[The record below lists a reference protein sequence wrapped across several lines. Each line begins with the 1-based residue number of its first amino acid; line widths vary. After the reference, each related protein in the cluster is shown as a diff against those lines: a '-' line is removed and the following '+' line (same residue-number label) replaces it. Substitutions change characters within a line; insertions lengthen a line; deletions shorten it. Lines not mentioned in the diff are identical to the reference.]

1 MTDPVKYI
9 DIKRILA
16 GSGSKRLNSLP
27 DFITRIIA
35 KIICQD
41 EMNRIMNKY
50 RDKIGNEFLPEVINE
65 LKINIEV
72 TGIENLPENGR
83 CFFVANHP
91 FGILDGLILTR
102 IITRKYGSVK
112 AIANEAFLYVP
123 QLRPFI
129 AAVNVFEGSPRDYL
143 QALEEVYQQDVPISH
158 FPSGEVSRRYHGKF
172 QDCDWQKSFI
182 TKSVSSQRDVV
193 PIRFEGRNSNL
204 FFFIYIFRNLFG
216 IKANIELI
224 LLPSELFRKKGQ
236 TIRVIIGKP
245 IPWQTFDK
253 THSHFEWAQRVKDV
267 VYSMKSCNTKF
278 KVA

>member
-9 DIKRILA
+9 DIKRVLA
-16 GSGSKRLNSLP
+16 GSGSKRLSSLP
-27 DFITRIIA
+27 DFITGIIA

-50 RDKIGNEFLPEVINE
+50 SDKIGNEFLPEVIKE
-65 LKINIEV
+65 LKIKVEI
-72 TGIENLPENGR
+72 TGEENLPENGR

-129 AAVNVFEGSPRDYL
+129 AAVNVFDGSSRDYL

-182 TKSVSSQRDVV
+182 TKSISSQRDVV

-204 FFFIYIFRNLFG
+204 FFFIYIFRNFFG

-253 THSHFEWAQRVKDV
+253 SHSHFEWAQRVKAV
-267 VYSMKSCNTKF
+267 VYSMKSCNTKV

>member
-1 MTDPVKYI
+1 MTDSVKYI
-9 DIKRILA
+9 DIKRVLA
-16 GSGSKRLNSLP
+16 GSGSKRLSSLP
-27 DFITRIIA
+27 DFITGIIA
-35 KIICQD
+35 RIICQD

-50 RDKIGNEFLPEVINE
+50 KDKIGKEFLPAVIDE
-65 LKINIEV
+65 LQVNIEV

-129 AAVNVFEGSPRDYL
+129 AAVNVFDGSSRDYL

-182 TKSVSSQRDVV
+182 TKSISSQRDVV

-204 FFFIYIFRNLFG
+204 FFFIYIFRNFFG

-224 LLPSELFRKKGQ
+224 LLPSELFRKKGR
-236 TIRVIIGKP
+236 TVRVIVGKP

-253 THSHFEWAQRVKDV
+253 THSHFVWAQRVKGV
-267 VYSMKSCNTKF
+267 VYAMKSCSTIV

>member
-1 MTDPVKYI
+1 MTDSVKYI
-9 DIKRILA
+9 DIKRVLA
-16 GSGSKRLNSLP
+16 GSGSKMLSSLP

-35 KIICQD
+35 VIICEEQ
-41 EMNRIMNKY
+41 MNRIMNKY
-50 RDKIGNEFLPEVINE
+50 RDKIGKEFLPAVIDE
-65 LKINIEV
+65 LQVKIEV

-129 AAVNVFEGSPRDYL
+129 AAVNVFDGSSRDYL
-143 QALEEVYQQDVPISH
+143 QALEEVYRQDEPISH

-182 TKSVSSQRDVV
+182 TKSISSRRDVV

-204 FFFIYIFRNLFG
+204 FLFIYIFRNLFG

-224 LLPSELFRKKGQ
+224 LLPRELFRKKGK
-236 TIRVIIGKP
+236 TVRVIIGKP

-253 THSHFEWAQRVKDV
+253 THSHFEWAQRVKGV
-267 VYSMKSCNTKF
+267 VYSMKSCNSKA

>member
-1 MTDPVKYI
+1 MTDSVKYI
-9 DIKRILA
+9 DIKRVLA
-16 GSGSKRLNSLP
+16 GSGSKRLSSLP
-27 DFITRIIA
+27 DFITGIIA
-35 KIICQD
+35 RIICQD

-50 RDKIGNEFLPEVINE
+50 KDKIGKEFLPAVIDE
-65 LKINIEV
+65 LQVNIEV

-129 AAVNVFEGSPRDYL
+129 AAVNVFDGSSRDYL

-182 TKSVSSQRDVV
+182 TKSISSRRDVV

-204 FFFIYIFRNLFG
+204 FFFIYIFRNFFG

-224 LLPSELFRKKGQ
+224 LLPSELFRKKGR
-236 TIRVIIGKP
+236 TVRVIVGKP
-245 IPWQTFDK
+245 IPWETFDK
-253 THSHFEWAQRVKDV
+253 THSHFEWAQRVKGV
-267 VYSMKSCNTKF
+267 VYALKSCSTIV

>member
-9 DIKRILA
+9 DIKRVLA
-16 GSGSKRLNSLP
+16 GSGSKRLSSLP
-27 DFITRIIA
+27 DFITGIIA

-50 RDKIGNEFLPEVINE
+50 SDKIGNEFLPEVIKE
-65 LKINIEV
+65 LKIKVEI
-72 TGIENLPENGR
+72 TGEENLPENCR

-129 AAVNVFEGSPRDYL
+129 AAVNVFDGSSRDYL

-182 TKSVSSQRDVV
+182 TKSITSQRDVV

-204 FFFIYIFRNLFG
+204 FFFIYIFRNFFG

-253 THSHFEWAQRVKDV
+253 SHSHFEWAQRVKTI
-267 VYSMKSCNTKF
+267 VYNMKSCNTKV

>member
-1 MTDPVKYI
+1 MTDSVKYI
-9 DIKRILA
+9 DIKRVLA
-16 GSGSKRLNSLP
+16 GSGSKRLSSLP
-27 DFITRIIA
+27 DFITGIIA
-35 KIICQD
+35 RIICQD

-50 RDKIGNEFLPEVINE
+50 RDKIGKEFLPAVIDE
-65 LKINIEV
+65 LQVNIEV

-129 AAVNVFEGSPRDYL
+129 AAVNVFEGSSRDYL

-182 TKSVSSQRDVV
+182 TKSISSRRDVV

-204 FFFIYIFRNLFG
+204 FFFIYIFRNFFG

-224 LLPSELFRKKGQ
+224 LLPSELFRKKGR
-236 TIRVIIGKP
+236 TVRVIVGKP
-245 IPWQTFDK
+245 IPWETFDK
-253 THSHFEWAQRVKDV
+253 THSHFEWAQRVKGV
-267 VYSMKSCNTKF
+267 VYALKSCSTIV

>member
-1 MTDPVKYI
+1 MTEQVKYI
-9 DIKRILA
+9 DIKKVLA
-16 GSGSKRLNSLP
+16 GSGSKRLGSLP

-35 KIICQD
+35 RIICED

-50 RDKIGNEFLPEVINE
+50 HDKIGNEFMPAVIEE
-65 LKINIEV
+65 LKVNVEV

-83 CFFVANHP
+83 CFFAANHP

-129 AAVNVFEGSPRDYL
+129 AAVNVFDGSSRDYL
-143 QALEEVYQQDVPISH
+143 QALEEVYSQDEPISH
-158 FPSGEVSRRYHGKF
+158 FPAGEVSRRYHGKF

-182 TKSVSSQRDVV
+182 TKAISSKRDVV

-204 FFFIYIFRNLFG
+204 FFFIFMFRKTFG

-224 LLPSELFRKKGQ
+224 LLPSELFRKKGS

-253 THSHFEWAQRVKDV
+253 KHSHFEWAQRVKGV
-267 VYSMKSCNTKF
+267 VYGLKSCSTMV

>member
-1 MTDPVKYI
+1 MTDSVKYI
-9 DIKRILA
+9 DIKRVLA
-16 GSGSKRLNSLP
+16 GSGSKRLSSLP
-27 DFITRIIA
+27 DFITGIIA
-35 KIICQD
+35 RIICQD

-50 RDKIGNEFLPEVINE
+50 KDKIGKEFLPAVIDE
-65 LKINIEV
+65 LQVNIEV

-129 AAVNVFEGSPRDYL
+129 AAVNVFEGSSRDYL

-182 TKSVSSQRDVV
+182 TKSISSRRDVV

-204 FFFIYIFRNLFG
+204 FFFIYIFRNFFG

-224 LLPSELFRKKGQ
+224 LLPSELFRKKGR
-236 TIRVIIGKP
+236 TVRVIVGKP

-253 THSHFEWAQRVKDV
+253 THSHFEWAQRVKGV
-267 VYSMKSCNTKF
+267 VYALKSCSTIV

>member
-1 MTDPVKYI
+1 MTDSVKYI
-9 DIKRILA
+9 DIKRVLA
-16 GSGSKRLNSLP
+16 GSGSKRLSSLP
-27 DFITRIIA
+27 DFITGIIA
-35 KIICQD
+35 RIICQD

-50 RDKIGNEFLPEVINE
+50 KDKIGKEFLPAVIDE
-65 LKINIEV
+65 LQVNIEV

-129 AAVNVFEGSPRDYL
+129 AAVNVFDGSSRDYL

-182 TKSVSSQRDVV
+182 TKSISSRRDVV

-204 FFFIYIFRNLFG
+204 FFFIYIFRNFFG

-224 LLPSELFRKKGQ
+224 LLPSELFRKKGR
-236 TIRVIIGKP
+236 TVRVIVGKP

-253 THSHFEWAQRVKDV
+253 THSHFEWAQRVKGV
-267 VYSMKSCNTKF
+267 VYALKSCSTIV

>member
-1 MTDPVKYI
+1 MTDHVKYI
-9 DIKRILA
+9 DIRKILA
-16 GSGSKRLNSLP
+16 ASGSKMLGSLP

-35 KIICQD
+35 RIICEE

-50 RDKIGNEFLPEVINE
+50 SDKIGNEFLPEVIKE
-65 LKINIEV
+65 LEIKVEI

-129 AAVNVFEGSPRDYL
+129 AAVNVFNGSSRDYL
-143 QALEEVYQQDVPISH
+143 QALEEVYRQDVPISH
-158 FPSGEVSRRYHGKF
+158 FPSGEVSRRYHRKF

-182 TKSVSSQRDVV
+182 TKSISSQRDVV

-224 LLPSELFRKKGQ
+224 LLPGELFRKKGQ
-236 TIRVIIGKP
+236 TIRVTIGKP
-245 IPWQTFDK
+245 IPWQTFDR
-253 THSHFEWAQRVKDV
+253 THSHFEWAQIVKTI
-267 VYSMKSCNTKF
+267 VYSM
-278 KVA
+278 

>member
-41 EMNRIMNKY
+41 EMNRIMNKF

-245 IPWQTFDK
+245 IPWKTFDK

>member
-1 MTDPVKYI
+1 MTDSVKYI
-9 DIKRILA
+9 DIKRVLA
-16 GSGSKRLNSLP
+16 GSGSKRLSSLP
-27 DFITRIIA
+27 DFITGIIA
-35 KIICQD
+35 RIICQD

-50 RDKIGNEFLPEVINE
+50 KDKIGKEFLPAVIDE
-65 LKINIEV
+65 LQVNIEV

-129 AAVNVFEGSPRDYL
+129 AAVNVFDGSSRDYL

-182 TKSVSSQRDVV
+182 TKSISSRRDVV

-204 FFFIYIFRNLFG
+204 FFFIYIFRNFFG

-224 LLPSELFRKKGQ
+224 LLPRELFRKKGR
-236 TIRVIIGKP
+236 TVRVIVGKP

-253 THSHFEWAQRVKDV
+253 THSHFEWAQRVKGV
-267 VYSMKSCNTKF
+267 VYALKSCSTMV